1 MFFYSTLLLLL
12 VEIKTIVSEQNSVTV
27 TSIYDL
33 KLSFI
38 GHYII
43 RELSMKALIDMPR
56 VKPVNIDVSGQ
67 LKSLT
72 LMANILHNA
81 QNLYE
86 KL

>member
-12 VEIKTIVSEQNSVTV
+12 VEIKTIVSEENSVTV

-67 LKSLT
+67 LKSLI
-72 LMANILHNA
+72 LMSNILRNA

>member
-12 VEIKTIVSEQNSVTV
+12 VEIKIIVSEENSVTV

-67 LKSLT
+67 LKSLI
-72 LMANILHNA
+72 LMSNILRNA

>member
-1 MFFYSTLLLLL
+1 MLL
-12 VEIKTIVSEQNSVTV
+12 VEIKTIVSEENSVTV

-67 LKSLT
+67 LKSLI
-72 LMANILHNA
+72 LMSNILRNA

>member
-12 VEIKTIVSEQNSVTV
+12 VEIKTIVSEENSVTV
-27 TSIYDL
+27 NSIYDL

-67 LKSLT
+67 LKSLI
-72 LMANILHNA
+72 LMSNILRNA